1 MYRLEA
7 WDTIS
12 VPAGVMRSFR
22 NVGAEAACLTALLGG
37 TDPGRVTWPPEVL
50 EKAKKTGL
58 VDENGNVIQS

>member
-1 MYRLEA
+1 
-7 WDTIS
+7 